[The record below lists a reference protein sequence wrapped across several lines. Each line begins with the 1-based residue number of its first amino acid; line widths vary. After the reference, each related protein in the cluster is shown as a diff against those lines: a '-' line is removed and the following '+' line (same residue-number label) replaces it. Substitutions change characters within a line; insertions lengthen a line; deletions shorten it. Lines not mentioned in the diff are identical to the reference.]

1 MKRQQKKIKGD
12 LSTLGGKI
20 LHLRTQHHIGQKEFA
35 LYLHV
40 SVSTISNYE
49 NNVHQPDVPTLIK
62 IADYFNVSTDYLLNR
77 TQYSYPISYLET
89 QRVDRYTVA
98 SFFDSVLQLSKG
110 SQTDLV
116 KYLNLLKIQDASNK
130 KRQNS

>member
-1 MKRQQKKIKGD
+1 MKRQRRKINGD
-12 LSTLGGKI
+12 LSTLGGRI

-35 LYLHV
+35 MHLHV
-40 SVSTISNYE
+40 SVSTVSNYE

-89 QRVDRYTVA
+89 QKVDRYTVA
-98 SFFDSVLQLSKG
+98 SFFDSVLQLTKS
-110 SQTDLV
+110 SQTDLI
-116 KYLNLLKIQDASNK
+116 KYMNLLQMQDANNK
-130 KRQNS
+130 KHQNS